1 MTGSGSQILRLKM
14 HRSQK
19 ITIIHMLINYCIFLQ
34 LTCSLVEYLLDCHQV
49 VIRQLELVILDTS
62 WTPSSRCECEHTS
75 NLREEGGRGKGRG
88 KEINFQFCISSIQ
101 PCYTTLYDNM
111 KHTCVLKRL
120 MQSNGHVP
128 RSLLEPV
135 SPVLSEGTATFTDM
149 ETDDTSRIHWPL

>member
-1 MTGSGSQILRLKM
+1 MTGSGSQILRLRM

-75 NLREEGGRGKGRG
+75 NLSKEEGREEEE
-88 KEINFQFCISSIQ
+88 KEEE
-101 PCYTTLYDNM
+101 
-111 KHTCVLKRL
+111 KK
-120 MQSNGHVP
+120 
-128 RSLLEPV
+128 
-135 SPVLSEGTATFTDM
+135 
-149 ETDDTSRIHWPL
+149 